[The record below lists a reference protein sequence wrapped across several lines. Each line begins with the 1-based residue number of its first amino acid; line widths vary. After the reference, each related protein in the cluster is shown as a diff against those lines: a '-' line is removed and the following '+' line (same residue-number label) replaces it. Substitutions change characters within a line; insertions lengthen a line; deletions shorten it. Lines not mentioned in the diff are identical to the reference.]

1 MNDNK
6 FPVIERARAWFHR
19 QPSAKQKQIKKYGT
33 ISAFAIVFLGVYY
46 MTGQDKGN
54 IRPPENKVDITP
66 DKTGSLIQDD
76 IVTTL
81 GSKIDDA
88 SNNIDKKVGD
98 AVAKA
103 IQEGKFNLT
112 APPAPTTPADS
123 TAGATDPLSGNE
135 APKNTSDSNGRTTPA
150 EYPGVG
156 AFPPPAGYTDAGGG
170 QSTSNSQADEE
181 PKTLW
186 VGSISEDNGEIPL
199 SDTAQETT
207 EKKNQIQLPVG
218 FMKAKLL
225 VGVNALTGQY
235 GSENPQTLMF
245 RVQAPA
251 QLPNFIKMNLRGCFS
266 IANASGNLSSE
277 RIIVLPVSIHCMTMD
292 GRYIVEGE
300 VKGFVSDR
308 DGKRD
313 MSARVV
319 SRAGRL
325 LASTVFAKSIEGF
338 ANVIGNQSI
347 QQNVSPLGSI
357 NTVKPD
363 EASKNAAATGV
374 AGGFNE
380 VSKYLLNLAQQTSPA
395 LETGPGKDVTLFIQ
409 ETAELTIKQVRIK

>member
-1 MNDNK
+1 MNDTR
-6 FPVIERARAWFHR
+6 FPVIEKVRAWYHR
-19 QPSAKQKQIKKYGT
+19 KPSQQQKTIKKYGV
-33 ISAFAIVFLGVYY
+33 IGAFAIIMLGFYY
-46 MTGQDKGN
+46 ATGQDKSEHKA
-54 IRPPENKVDITP
+54 PPVKTDISD
-66 DKTGSLIQDD
+66 DKTASLIQDD
-76 IVTTL
+76 IINTL
-81 GSKIDDA
+81 DNKIDQQN
-88 SNNIDKKVGD
+88 NNIDTKVNDAIADAIKKG
-98 AVAKA
+98 A
-103 IQEGKFNLT
+103 FNLT
-112 APPAPTTPADS
+112 PPQTATGENSALTEAATSASSATTQGNGELPGMSSYPQPTSVVDN
-123 TAGATDPLSGNE
+123 GQQQNTDSGNGE
-135 APKNTSDSNGRTTPA
+135 AA
-150 EYPGVG
+150 EVM
-156 AFPPPAGYTDAGGG
+156 
-170 QSTSNSQADEE
+170 
-181 PKTLW
+181 W
-186 VGSISEDNGEIPL
+186 VGGISDNNGDIPL
-199 SDTAQETT
+199 PSAPQEPAS
-207 EKKNQIQLPVG
+207 KKDQIQLPVG

-225 VGVNALTGQY
+225 VGINALTGQF
-235 GSENPQTLMF
+235 GSDNPQTLMF

-292 GRYIVEGE
+292 GRYMVEGQ

-325 LASTVFAKSIEGF
+325 LAGAVLAKSAESF

-347 QQNVSPLGSI
+347 QQSNSPLGSV
-357 NTVKPD
+357 NTIKPD
-363 EASKNAAATGV
+363 EATSNAAATGV
-374 AGGFNE
+374 AGGFTE

>member
-1 MNDNK
+1 MNNSR
-6 FPVIERARAWFHR
+6 FPVIEKLRAWYHR
-19 QPSAKQKQIKKYGT
+19 KPSQQQKSIKKYGV
-33 ISAFAIVFLGVYY
+33 ISAFAVVMLGLYY
-46 MTGQDKGN
+46 ATGQNKE
-54 IRPPENKVDITP
+54 ISKAPEVKTDVTD
-66 DKTGSLIQDD
+66 DKTASLIQDD
-76 IVTTL
+76 IINTL
-81 GSKIDDA
+81 DNKIDAQADA
-88 SNNIDKKVGD
+88 IDSKVNDAIATAIKNGD
-98 AVAKA
+98 FK
-103 IQEGKFNLT
+103 LT
-112 APPAPTTPADS
+112 PPQTANADPA
-123 TAGATDPLSGNE
+123 TAGNTVSATATSTSSGTQQANSDLPGMSSYPQPMSVSE
-135 APKNTSDSNGRTTPA
+135 SGQQQNSDSANGEAA
-150 EYPGVG
+150 EVM
-156 AFPPPAGYTDAGGG
+156 
-170 QSTSNSQADEE
+170 
-181 PKTLW
+181 W
-186 VGSISEDNGEIPL
+186 VGGISDGNGDIALP
-199 SDTAQETT
+199 SPVQENDS
-207 EKKNQIQLPVG
+207 KKDQIQLPVG

-225 VGVNALTGQY
+225 VGINALTGEY
-235 GSENPQTLMF
+235 GSDNPQTLMF

-292 GRYIVEGE
+292 GRYMVEGQ

-325 LASTVFAKSIEGF
+325 LAGAVLAKSAESF

-347 QQNVSPLGSI
+347 QQSNSPLGSV
-357 NTVKPD
+357 NTIKPD
-363 EASKNAAATGV
+363 EATSNAAATGV
-374 AGGFNE
+374 AGGFTE